1 MEKRKNLCAMIPE
14 SLYQKVQEEK
24 ADSTLSQYMESILK
38 EHFERSAGTMENGK
52 RTVAVQISEELF
64 QKLKEHLKREGMSQ
78 KEFLIR
84 LIEDA
89 IREAEIQTEEA
100 QVEETQPEEE
110 ECEKTESEE
119 EQIEGDLKE

>member
-1 MEKRKNLCAMIPE
+1 
-14 SLYQKVQEEK
+14 
-24 ADSTLSQYMESILK
+24 
-38 EHFERSAGTMENGK
+38 MENGK

-89 IREAEIQTEEA
+89 IREAEMQTEEPQA
-100 QVEETQPEEE
+100 EETQTEETQTESE
-110 ECEKTESEE
+110 ESEKTESEE